1 MATQPPRLS
10 LPQELATLQA
20 ISQPPRPTAATIQPL
35 ATPHTQP
42 PATHPAMPT
51 QPPQL
56 TAATFHLPATLIQ
69 PPATPLTQP
78 PATHPAMPTQ
88 QPATHPAM
96 PTQPPLPT
104 TATLHHTDMV
114 PAT

>member
-1 MATQPPRLS
+1 MATQPPRPS

-42 PATHPAMPT
+42 LATHPAMPT

-78 PATHPAMPTQ
+78 PATPLIQP
-88 QPATHPAM
+88 PATHPAM
-96 PTQPPLPT
+96 PTQLPLPT